1 MDILLITHENKSHCI
16 YMKDFNRFMC
26 NKKKKKKNKKHFCSY
41 FVQFFSSEKV
51 LEGHKRFGF
60 KINGN

>member
-26 NKKKKKKNKKHFCSY
+26 NKKKKKKRIKTIFAAIFYNFLVVKKS
-41 FVQFFSSEKV
+41 
-51 LEGHKRFGF
+51 
-60 KINGN
+60 